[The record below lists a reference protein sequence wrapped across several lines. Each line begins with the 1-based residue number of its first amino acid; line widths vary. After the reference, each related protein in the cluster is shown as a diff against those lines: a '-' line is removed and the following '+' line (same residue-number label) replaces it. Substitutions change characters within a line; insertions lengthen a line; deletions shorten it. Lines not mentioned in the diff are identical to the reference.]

1 VPRYTSGAM
10 AKYAAL
16 VSSASEGA
24 ITSGAQLR
32 TALASR
38 TGAPAQPVS

>member
-1 VPRYTSGAM
+1 M

-24 ITSGAQLR
+24 ITSGARLR
-32 TALASR
+32 AALGAR
-38 TGAPAQPVS
+38 TDG

>member
-1 VPRYTSGAM
+1 M

-24 ITSGAQLR
+24 ITGGDRLAQLLARSAR
-32 TALASR
+32 TAR
-38 TGAPAQPVS
+38 